1 MLVVQQAGS
10 SLAAADSASALLK
23 SVLPT
28 MLTSAALVDCGSG
41 HTGIHFYSVR
51 DGALTQHARA
61 SLRHADGGN
70 LPITDCLTTTNNS
83 GEFIEQLDALL
94 SLQHDADG
102 FTPDILYVGATG
114 GVRSSLDKGTI
125 TEAQL
130 EAFRTALAS
139 AFDGRMRVV
148 KFEVLTG
155 AQEAAWELDAAQA
168 IWGGKAS
175 SMFPEDRMVR
185 KGAVVPTRA
194 FDSSDN
200 ISRAPT
206 MHANLA
212 DLDGAMPSM
221 GSIGL
226 FSGGGQSM
234 QLARAGSAPLSF
246 PFSTFPPSMEERQGA
261 PADAWLDDAIWNHF
275 ADGLRATIAQEAT
288 RHARFD
294 GCFVGTAMNHRAALF
309 TEIAETPIT
318 AAAAVTALRA
328 SLCEFRRRDGLL
340 YERMMATKMGGPT
353 YPLARITAMHTY
365 RLATVLELMFEPHAK
380 LFFARNGADANGEQ
394 IDCEW
399 TVGAFVAEACAI
411 AQTPTI

>member
-1 MLVVQQAGS
+1 MHVGCAD
-10 SLAAADSASALLK
+10 LAL
-23 SVLPT
+23 LPT

-41 HTGIHFYSVR
+41 HTGIHFYSIH

-61 SLRHADGGN
+61 SLKHADGGN
-70 LPITDCLTTTNNS
+70 LPVTDCLTTSSNAD
-83 GEFIEQLDALL
+83 EFIAQLNSVL
-94 SLQHDADG
+94 SCQHDADG
-102 FTPDILYVGATG
+102 FAPDILYVGATG
-114 GVRSSLDKGTI
+114 GVRSALDKGTI
-125 TEAQL
+125 TELQL
-130 EAFRTALAS
+130 EAFRTALTS
-139 AFDGRMRVV
+139 AFGGRMRIV

-175 SMFPEDRMVR
+175 SMFPNEERTALTGV
-185 KGAVVPTRA
+185 VVPARA
-194 FDSSDN
+194 PDTTDSFDS

-206 MHANLA
+206 MHTDLA
-212 DLDGAMPSM
+212 SLSDVAKAPP
-221 GSIGL
+221 SIGL

-261 PADAWLDDAIWNHF
+261 PADAWLDDAIWGGF
-275 ADGLRATIAQEAT
+275 TDGLRATIAQEAT
-288 RHARFD
+288 RHDRFD

-309 TEIAETPIT
+309 TEISETPIT
-318 AAAAVTALRA
+318 AGAAVTALRA
-328 SLCEFRRRDGLL
+328 SLCEFRGREGPL
-340 YERMMATKMGGPT
+340 YESMMATKMGGPT

-380 LFFARNGADANGEQ
+380 LFFARNGADAKGEP

-399 TVGAFVAEACAI
+399 TVGAFVAEARAL
-411 AQTPTI
+411 AEAPTV